1 MKAYVWQWYKDTIA
15 VILAKSRKD
24 ALQKAKTYSGRMS
37 ESVSKDL
44 LFVRP
49 LELSKVSPV
58 YINESSEEDG
68 RIKELEATVE
78 KQEARI
84 EKLTMMI
91 ETQRTAEDELQ
102 ERLEHYVKKATEVC
116 ITSAKI

>member
-1 MKAYVWQWYKDTIA
+1 MKAYVWQWYGDTIA

-24 ALQKAKTYSGRMS
+24 ALQKAKTYSGHMS

-58 YINESSEEDG
+58 YINESSEEG